1 MAATPQVDDAPAE
14 AEDPAFS
21 WTSQELER
29 LPDDGN
35 RYEVLDGQ
43 LLVTPAPA
51 RRHQRVTFAI
61 ARQLYDW
68 ADRHGAEVLPAP
80 VDVVFDE
87 RTTLEPD
94 VVVYTADRTP
104 PPEQTK
110 YSTPPDLAVEV
121 VSPTTRQ
128 RDLMGKREAYE
139 RFGVPTY
146 WVVDPDQDRALVWR
160 FATST
165 DPEVVEADGGVLRA
179 PDLPGLAV
187 PLADVLA

>member
-14 AEDPAFS
+14 AADPAFS
-21 WTSQELER
+21 WTSADLER

-51 RRHQRVTFAI
+51 RRHQRTVRGLFRA
-61 ARQLYDW
+61 LDEW
-68 ADRHGAEVLPAP
+68 AQPSGAEVLFAP
-80 VDVVFDE
+80 VDVVFSE
-87 RTTLEPD
+87 KTTLEPD
-94 VVVYTADRTP
+94 LVVYMADRTP
-104 PPEQTK
+104 PPEQKK

-146 WVVDPDQDRALVWR
+146 WVVDPDQDRALVWH

-179 PDLPGLAV
+179 PGLPGLAV
-187 PLADVLA
+187 PLADVLG